1 MSLAHTVL
9 LASAYRAIWPPQ
21 LPALASRMKPILVVP
36 PHHPPSRGAYSPAVR
51 VDVGGAS
58 WLFVTGQLAIDGAG
72 NVVAP
77 LDATRQTEF
86 IFELIGAILAEAGM
100 DFAHVV
106 RAQTYLTN
114 MADFE
119 KFSAVRNRHFAD
131 SRPAS
136 TLLEVKGLAK
146 PGCCVEIEVTAVK

>member
-1 MSLAHTVL
+1 MTRTLIT
-9 LASAYRAIWPPQ
+9 PPN
-21 LPALASRMKPILVVP
+21 
-36 PHHPPSRGAYSPAVR
+36 HPPSRGTYSPAVKI
-51 VDVGGAS
+51 DAGGVS
-58 WLFVTGQLAIDGAG
+58 WLFVTGQLATDANG

-77 LDATRQTEF
+77 FDAVRQTEF
-86 IFELIGAILAEAGM
+86 IFELIGAILTEAGM
-100 DFAHVV
+100 TFAHVV

-119 KFSAVRNRHFAD
+119 KFSAVRNRHFGE

-136 TLLEVKGLAK
+136 TLLAVKGLAK

>member
-1 MSLAHTVL
+1 MQPTL
-9 LASAYRAIWPPQ
+9 I
-21 LPALASRMKPILVVP
+21 VP
-36 PHHPPSRGAYSPAVR
+36 PHHPPSRGAYSPGVK
-51 VDVGGAS
+51 VDVGNAS
-58 WLFVTGQLAIDGAG
+58 WLFVTGQLAIDATG
-72 NVVAP
+72 NVIAP
-77 LDATRQTEF
+77 FDATRQTEF
-86 IFELIGAILAEAGM
+86 IFELIGAVLAAAGM
-100 DFAHVV
+100 DFSHVV

-119 KFSAVRNRHFAD
+119 KFSAVRNRHFGG

>member
-1 MSLAHTVL
+1 
-9 LASAYRAIWPPQ
+9 
-21 LPALASRMKPILVVP
+21 
-36 PHHPPSRGAYSPAVR
+36 
-51 VDVGGAS
+51 
-58 WLFVTGQLAIDGAG
+58 VTGQLAIDAAG

-77 LDATRQTEF
+77 FDATRQTEF
-86 IFELIGAILAEAGM
+86 IFELIGSILATAGM
-100 DFAHVV
+100 GCEHVV

-119 KFSAVRNRHFAD
+119 KFSAVRNRHFGA

-146 PGCCVEIEVTAVK
+146 AGCCVEIEVTAIK